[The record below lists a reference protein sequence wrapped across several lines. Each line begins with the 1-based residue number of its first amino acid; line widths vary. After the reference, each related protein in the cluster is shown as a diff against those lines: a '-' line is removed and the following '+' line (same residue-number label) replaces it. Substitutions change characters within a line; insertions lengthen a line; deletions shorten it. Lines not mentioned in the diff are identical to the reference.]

1 MNETQPLLVVKFIVH
16 YTRAVF
22 TLLYNDNIL
31 TSNVVYSP
39 SVVTQHSTV
48 TVLLVFYLKHVSG
61 PTTDDNNN
69 NSNNNNNNA

>member
-22 TLLYNDNIL
+22 TLLYL